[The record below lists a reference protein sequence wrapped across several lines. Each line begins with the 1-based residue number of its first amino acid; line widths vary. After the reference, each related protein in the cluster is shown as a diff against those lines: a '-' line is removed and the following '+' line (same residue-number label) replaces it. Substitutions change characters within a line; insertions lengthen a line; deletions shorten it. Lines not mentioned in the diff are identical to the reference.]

1 MNYGDRLKW
10 IIKNRGFSQRDVALK
25 LGIAETTLSP
35 WISKEFPPLE
45 AIESVCRILQIP
57 VSRFFAE
64 DSDSYVEVSAEE
76 MQILKAFG
84 EFPEERKSELMRII
98 EILRGW

>member
-10 IIKNRGFSQRDVALK
+10 IIKNRGFSQRDVSLK
-25 LGIAETTLSP
+25 LGIAETTLST

-45 AIESVCRILQIP
+45 AIESVCRILEIP

-64 DSDSYVEVSAEE
+64 DSDSYVEVSGEE
-76 MQILKAFG
+76 MQILKTFG
-84 EFPEERKSELMRII
+84 EFPEERRRGLLRII